1 MSDMIIDQIIHI
13 ISNKTGLHPEL
24 IEKILFSGVLDW
36 YEEAKKNQCRR
47 RGYLEAEAK
56 AMGLALETVFDVET
70 RLMTNDLKFVKS
82 QGDQFMGALSSG
94 TIPEAIAN
102 SITSFLAAID
112 RAANVTNVSRE
123 NVLLV
128 AQALYDLDI
137 SEAKT

>member
-1 MSDMIIDQIIHI
+1 MMIDQMIHI
-13 ISNKTGLHPEL
+13 ISNKTGLHTDL
-24 IEKILFSGVLDW
+24 VEKILFSGILDW
-36 YEEAKKNQCRR
+36 YEEAKKNQYSRR
-47 RGYLEAEAK
+47 EYLEGEAK
-56 AMGLALETVFDVET
+56 EMRLTLETVFDVET

-82 QGDQFMGALSSG
+82 QGDQFMDALSSG

-112 RAANVTNVSRE
+112 RTANVTNESRN

-137 SEAKT
+137 SQAKT